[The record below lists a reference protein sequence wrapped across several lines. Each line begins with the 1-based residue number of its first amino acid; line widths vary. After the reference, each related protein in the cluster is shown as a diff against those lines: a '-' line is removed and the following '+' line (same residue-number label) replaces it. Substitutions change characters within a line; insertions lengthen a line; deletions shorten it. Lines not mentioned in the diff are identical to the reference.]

1 MGSDEIKN
9 GSEKGMRKEERRKGM
24 RDENYVYK
32 ARERKKKE

>member
-1 MGSDEIKN
+1 MGSDEIKRDV
-9 GSEKGMRKEERRKGM
+9 KKCMRKEERRKGM